1 VFERSAKSLP
11 ISPEMKR
18 AFAIAEDH
26 LTPAE
31 LIRKLLTAE
40 VDLLFFGGIGTFV
53 KAHNETHAEVGDR
66 ANDAV
71 RVDGEALHAKVVG
84 EGANLGVTQRGRV
97 AYALKGGHIDT
108 DAIDNSAGVDMS
120 DHEVNIKILLGLA
133 IADGE
138 MTEKQRNVLLAQMTN
153 DVAALVL
160 RDNYFQTQA
169 LAIAARMGTRWLD
182 QQARFMRKLEKT
194 GLLNRAL
201 EFLPADDQIAERKE
215 RGAALTA
222 PELAVLLAYSKMWLF
237 DELLGSDVPEDPW
250 IGAALARYFPAAL
263 RERFATPIAR
273 HPLKREIIATHVL
286 NSMINRVGA
295 TFVHRLTEVT
305 GAQPPQIVRAYLL
318 TREIF
323 DYVPLWQQI
332 EALDDRVPVAIQS
345 EMIISLGRLT
355 TRATTWFV
363 RSRRLNEPMQATFT
377 RFAASVAALRAHLAP
392 ETAAQPQVAAWAAA
406 GVPLDL
412 AQRVALTESLFPA
425 LDIAE
430 IAEATG
436 RSLADVGAVYAGVAA
451 RLGLA
456 QLQDKI
462 TELPS
467 DTYWQG
473 LALAALADDLTGL
486 QRALAQQVVALGERA
501 PEALLAQWA
510 TENALVLERT
520 QRLLAELTEAKHVDL
535 AMLSVALRELRN
547 LV

>member
-1 VFERSAKSLP
+1 
-11 ISPEMKR
+11 
-18 AFAIAEDH
+18 
-26 LTPAE
+26 
-31 LIRKLLTAE
+31 
-40 VDLLFFGGIGTFV
+40 
-53 KAHNETHAEVGDR
+53 
-66 ANDAV
+66 
-71 RVDGEALHAKVVG
+71 
-84 EGANLGVTQRGRV
+84 
-97 AYALKGGHIDT
+97 
-108 DAIDNSAGVDMS
+108 
-120 DHEVNIKILLGLA
+120 
-133 IADGE
+133 
-138 MTEKQRNVLLAQMTN
+138 
-153 DVAALVL
+153 
-160 RDNYFQTQA
+160 
-169 LAIAARMGTRWLD
+169 
-182 QQARFMRKLEKT
+182 
-194 GLLNRAL
+194 
-201 EFLPADDQIAERKE
+201 
-215 RGAALTA
+215 
-222 PELAVLLAYSKMWLF
+222 
-237 DELLGSDVPEDPW
+237 
-250 IGAALARYFPAAL
+250 
-263 RERFATPIAR
+263 
-273 HPLKREIIATHVL
+273 
-286 NSMINRVGA
+286 
-295 TFVHRLTEVT
+295 
-305 GAQPPQIVRAYLL
+305 
-318 TREIF
+318 
-323 DYVPLWQQI
+323 
-332 EALDDRVPVAIQS
+332 
-345 EMIISLGRLT
+345 MIISLGRLT

-510 TENALVLERT
+510 TESALVLERT